1 MNILIV
7 GDVVGK
13 AGREAV
19 IEHLPG
25 LREQLKLDFVVVNG
39 ENAAHG
45 FGITDRICQSLY
57 KLGVDVITTGNH
69 IWDQREIINYI
80 DSDPK
85 LLRPL
90 NFPEGTPGSGVGEF
104 KTGDGSKVV
113 VIHPMCR
120 LFMDPLDDPFAG
132 TEAALEGY
140 ILGSNAQA
148 ILVDFHGEATSEKQ
162 ALGHLLDGRV
172 SAVVGTHTHVP
183 TADHQVLPGGTAY
196 MTDLGMTG
204 DYDSVIGMK
213 KKAAIGRFM
222 TKMPQGRLEPA
233 EGHATFC
240 AAFIETDKTTGQAR
254 RIEPVRLGGRLSEIN
269 PGERR

>member
-113 VIHPMCR
+113 VIHPIFLR
-120 LFMDPLDDPFAG
+120 L
-132 TEAALEGY
+132 
-140 ILGSNAQA
+140 
-148 ILVDFHGEATSEKQ
+148 
-162 ALGHLLDGRV
+162 
-172 SAVVGTHTHVP
+172 
-183 TADHQVLPGGTAY
+183 
-196 MTDLGMTG
+196 
-204 DYDSVIGMK
+204 
-213 KKAAIGRFM
+213 
-222 TKMPQGRLEPA
+222 
-233 EGHATFC
+233 
-240 AAFIETDKTTGQAR
+240 
-254 RIEPVRLGGRLSEIN
+254 LSL
-269 PGERR
+269 R